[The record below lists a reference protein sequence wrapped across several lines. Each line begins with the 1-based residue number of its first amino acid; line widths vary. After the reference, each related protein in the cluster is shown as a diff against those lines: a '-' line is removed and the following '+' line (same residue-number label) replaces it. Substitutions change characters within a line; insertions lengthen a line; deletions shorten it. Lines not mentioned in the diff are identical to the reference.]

1 MLASAYNTN
10 EPTTKIAFCIWVLPT
25 RTLDRGPKSKH
36 GVHVKSDS
44 GSLKRSLWA
53 ACWPTT
59 GIQRP
64 KWSNERQHW
73 CTLVCETR
81 QRSGAKEAERS
92 AGEGTG
98 CWLPGGA
105 DRRRALRSR
114 AGASRRRS
122 LAAERTH
129 GRQGRKKT
137 TQKKNKKRSVS
148 SERASLNGLVN
159 LHSDGL
165 YVTLGLGGSS
175 ELCPRES
182 RRSLVYHTRLEA
194 AAQRC
199 KCLRSLQKIK
209 NNKKKQKWQALIRAQ
224 RLFLTLFFEACVVS
238 LV

>member
-1 MLASAYNTN
+1 M
-10 EPTTKIAFCIWVLPT
+10 
-25 RTLDRGPKSKH
+25 
-36 GVHVKSDS
+36 
-44 GSLKRSLWA
+44 
-53 ACWPTT
+53 
-59 GIQRP
+59 
-64 KWSNERQHW
+64 
-73 CTLVCETR
+73 LVCETR

-137 TQKKNKKRSVS
+137 THKKKKRSVS